1 VISRVPDE
9 RGRRSDNPA
18 LDPAQI
24 ERAARLLLDGQ
35 LVAFPTETVYGLGAD
50 ADQRAA
56 VATIFKAKGRPADH
70 PLIVH
75 VADAAAAAAWAAAL
89 SPTARTLMQRFWPGP
104 LTLVV
109 PRGPRAHDGLTGA
122 QASVGL
128 RCPSHPWARA
138 LLQALGRLAGDA
150 SRAIAAP
157 SANRFGH
164 ISPTRAEHV
173 RADLGEAPAG
183 LVQLILDGGP
193 CPLGIESTILDLT
206 AGEPRLL
213 RPGSVRA
220 AQIEQVLGARLVAPA
235 ASDPTVPRA
244 SGRLV
249 RHYAPRR
256 PLQIVPAGALG
267 QRIAELGAQRVAAL
281 APPPAPVSLAAGRF
295 WPAPADAPAYAQTLY
310 DALHAM
316 DASGAEVLLVQAPP
330 QGDDWA
336 AVHDRLQRSSA
347 AGDDRFDDAD

>member
-1 VISRVPDE
+1 MMRALE
-9 RGRRSDNPA
+9 PA
-18 LDPAQI
+18 LI
-24 ERAARLLLDGQ
+24 ERAARLLLDGR

-50 ADQRAA
+50 ADQRDA
-56 VATIFKAKGRPADH
+56 VASIFAAKGRPADH

-75 VADAAAAAAWAAAL
+75 VAHAAAAAAWAADLPPAAL
-89 SPTARTLMQRFWPGP
+89 TLMRQFWPGP
-104 LTLVV
+104 LTLVLA
-109 PRGPRAHDGLTGA
+109 RGPRADDALTGG

-173 RADLGEAPAG
+173 RADLGEAAAG
-183 LVQLILDGGP
+183 PVHMILDGGP

-206 AGEPRLL
+206 TAVPRLL
-213 RPGSVRA
+213 RPGSVQS
-220 AQIEQVLGARLVAPA
+220 AQIEQVLGVRLGAA
-235 ASDPTVPRA
+235 DASDPTIPRA
-244 SGRLV
+244 SGRLA

-256 PLQIVPAGALG
+256 PLQVVAASALAR
-267 QRIAELGAQRVAAL
+267 RIAECGAPRVAVL
-281 APPPAPVSLAAGRF
+281 APPPAPVPLAAGRF
-295 WPAPADAPAYAQTLY
+295 WPAPADEPAYAHSLY
-310 DALHAM
+310 DTLHAM

-330 QGDDWA
+330 RADAWA
-336 AVHDRLQRSSA
+336 AVHDRLQRA
-347 AGDDRFDDAD
+347 AAAADGWFDDAD